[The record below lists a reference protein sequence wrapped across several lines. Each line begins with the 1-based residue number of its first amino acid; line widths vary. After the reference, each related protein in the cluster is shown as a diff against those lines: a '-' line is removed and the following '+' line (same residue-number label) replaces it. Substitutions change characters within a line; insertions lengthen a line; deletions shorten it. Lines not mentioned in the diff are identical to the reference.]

1 MKSIFN
7 EQLLMESI
15 FSRLIFATT
24 TKNVTRN
31 LDTCCL
37 LIHKSISARRTDF
50 QPKDQGLPLVYTL
63 ARYILLISN
72 FIAYISKYEKYAFHE
87 FRFFFE
93 NVSN

>member
-24 TKNVTRN
+24 KKNV
-31 LDTCCL
+31 TCCL

-72 FIAYISKYEKYAFHE
+72 FIAYISKYEKYAFYE
-87 FRFFFE
+87 FRFFF
-93 NVSN
+93 